1 MFSATDTIVA
11 IATPPGRGGIGVVR
25 LSGPEAR
32 EIAAGLIT
40 HGKPLE
46 PRYATLTTVV
56 GDRRAAA
63 AADRGATASAERPVE
78 SSSKASAERE
88 SAACSRAI
96 DTGSQGRVDADVI
109 DQIVAT
115 YFPAPHS
122 YTGDHV
128 VELSAHGSPVVLQTI
143 VSAAIEAGAR
153 LAEPGEFTLRAFLNG
168 RMDLAQAE
176 AVADLIESVTPLQAR
191 AAFDQLQGTL
201 TRAIGEIDRALFEL
215 IARLEASVDFP
226 EEGYHFVDPG
236 AVAQAIDG
244 LRARTTALL
253 AASHRGRLVRE
264 GFQVTIAGKP
274 NVGKSSLFNALAGA
288 ARAIV
293 TDVPGTTRDLVS
305 EVVDLDGLRVTLVD
319 TAGLRAA
326 NDAIE
331 AEGVR
336 RSHEAQRVADVLL
349 VVVDRSAPLED
360 SDRELIASTDGR
372 ARVIVV
378 NKADCEPSWTRN
390 ALGAA
395 AGSVVDASALSGEGL
410 EVVRQRLLAALDVD
424 VHQDRPAITNVRHI
438 ALVRRADEALAR
450 ASRAA
455 LENGASLSE
464 EFVLAD
470 LQDAR
475 FALEEI
481 AGRRVSDDLLAHIFS
496 TFCIGK

>member
-1 MFSATDTIVA
+1 
-11 IATPPGRGGIGVVR
+11 
-25 LSGPEAR
+25 
-32 EIAAGLIT
+32 
-40 HGKPLE
+40 
-46 PRYATLTTVV
+46 
-56 GDRRAAA
+56 
-63 AADRGATASAERPVE
+63 
-78 SSSKASAERE
+78 
-88 SAACSRAI
+88 
-96 DTGSQGRVDADVI
+96 
-109 DQIVAT
+109 
-115 YFPAPHS
+115 
-122 YTGDHV
+122 
-128 VELSAHGSPVVLQTI
+128 
-143 VSAAIEAGAR
+143 
-153 LAEPGEFTLRAFLNG
+153 
-168 RMDLAQAE
+168 
-176 AVADLIESVTPLQAR
+176 
-191 AAFDQLQGTL
+191 
-201 TRAIGEIDRALFEL
+201 
-215 IARLEASVDFP
+215 
-226 EEGYHFVDPG
+226 
-236 AVAQAIDG
+236 
-244 LRARTTALL
+244 
-253 AASHRGRLVRE
+253 
-264 GFQVTIAGKP
+264 
-274 NVGKSSLFNALAGA
+274 
-288 ARAIV
+288 
-293 TDVPGTTRDLVS
+293 
-305 EVVDLDGLRVTLVD
+305 VVDLDGLRVTLVD

-372 ARVIVV
+372 ARVIVA

-395 AGSVVDASALSGEGL
+395 AGSVVDASARSGEGL

-438 ALVRRADEALAR
+438 ALVRRADEALVR